1 MDSSESNI
9 DLIQILAALQHLQQ
23 ENAVLRDSVTRLQNQ
38 PPPLAPVLPALAMV
52 TLEPKISLLEKFDG
66 TRVKFRGFVSQVR
79 LIMQLHPRRYFDD
92 TTRVGFIGTLLA
104 GTTATWFA
112 PILETSSPL
121 LQDFNA
127 FMVEFEA
134 MFGDSD
140 KARTSANK
148 LRHLQQ
154 RTRSAIVY
162 ALKFRQLAYD
172 INWGEDA
179 LINQFRCGLR
189 DDVQD
194 LLLTLADPSSF
205 NEVITQAIRCDNR
218 LFERRREK
226 KVTSN
231 AQLWNSRPTTLPS
244 VPQTTPV
251 ARPASFRPAL
261 MQIDTAKFKSLTKAE
276 KLRRKTNNLC
286 LYCGNPG
293 HIARQCPQNLVKLQ
307 VQAVETPQELENK
320 NIQS

>member
-1 MDSSESNI
+1 
-9 DLIQILAALQHLQQ
+9 LQWSQ
-23 ENAVLRDSVTRLQNQ
+23 
-38 PPPLAPVLPALAMV
+38 
-52 TLEPKISLLEKFDG
+52 ISLPKNFDG
-66 TRVKFRGFVSQVR
+66 TRLKFRGFVSQVR

-92 TTRVGFIGTLLA
+92 TTHVGFVGTLLT
-104 GTTATWFA
+104 GTAAAWFA

-127 FMVEFEA
+127 FMAEFEA
-134 MFGDSD
+134 VFGDSD

-148 LRHLQQ
+148 LRRLQQ
-154 RTRSAIVY
+154 GTRWAIVY
-162 ALKFRQLAYD
+162 ASEFRQLACD
-172 INWGEDA
+172 INWGEAA
-179 LINQFRCGLR
+179 LIDQFRCGLC

-194 LLLTLADPSSF
+194 LLLTLVDPSSF
-205 NEVITQAIRCDNR
+205 SEAITQAIRCDNR
-218 LFERRREK
+218 LFERRQEK

-231 AQLWNSRPTTLPS
+231 AQLWNSRPTTLPL

-251 ARPASFRPAL
+251 AQPASFGPAP
-261 MQIDTAKFKSLTKAE
+261 MHIDVAKFKPLTEVE
-276 KLRRKTNNLC
+276 KLRQRANNLC

-293 HIARQCPQNLVKLQ
+293 HIARQCPQKLVKLQ